1 MPTPRTALFAV
12 AAVALAATAVASW
25 HRNAAEVG
33 DPGVQTETF
42 HKPRADIVPDAVYL
56 PGLFLDEERAAP
68 IEPLP
73 PQF

>member
-1 MPTPRTALFAV
+1 MSIPRTALFAV

-25 HRNAAEVG
+25 HHNAAEVSE
-33 DPGVQTETF
+33 PHVQTEML
-42 HKPRADIVPDAVYL
+42 HKPRADIAPDAVYL
-56 PGLFLDEERAAP
+56 PGLFDDAERAAP